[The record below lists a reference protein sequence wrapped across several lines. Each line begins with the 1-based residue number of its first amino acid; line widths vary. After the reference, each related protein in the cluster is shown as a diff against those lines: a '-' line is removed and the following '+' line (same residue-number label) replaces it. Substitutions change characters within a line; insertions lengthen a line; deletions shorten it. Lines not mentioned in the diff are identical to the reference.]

1 MLVGIWLQVAIVVLL
16 CIMVPVAACWL
27 LTGPVLRL
35 IHKTP
40 EEVADASYFSV
51 VLAICLPVRIGFSQ
65 LNSFFTSQKIM
76 RPSVVCSSSGM
87 LLNLVGNL
95 ILVLGLAIPNWPGL
109 GFPACPWVTTC
120 VEFFQ
125 LFLLWFIFCHCL
137 QLHKDCWPGWSRDHI
152 TRERVVQFLRMY
164 LPAALSIGS
173 DFWRVSAIGAIAS
186 EIGPDD
192 LAVFNASYRICWMAL
207 TFLGALA
214 GAVGVQ
220 LNIALGKGS
229 TADAKRT
236 AKVGTVMAVVFLL
249 VLGALVVCI
258 PRSLAK
264 IFSNDPKVADLFAYC
279 RWPFCAFVV
288 LMNMSVNL
296 ERIPMVAG
304 LWPKARGSKPPSAN
318 AFHHNVTSWGGSI
331 QALLGGGRG

>member
-1 MLVGIWLQVAIVVLL
+1 
-16 CIMVPVAACWL
+16 
-27 LTGPVLRL
+27 
-35 IHKTP
+35 
-40 EEVADASYFSV
+40 
-51 VLAICLPVRIGFSQ
+51 
-65 LNSFFTSQKIM
+65 M

-296 ERIPMVAG
+296 ERIPMAAGRVNAVFYAG
-304 LWPKARGSKPPSAN
+304 LAGSWLGQVPGVILCTTFWRKDLFGLYTGVA
-318 AFHHNVTSWGGSI
+318 AGY
-331 QALLGGGRG
+331 ALLVVLYAGIVICLDWDKVVEEAQRRSEAPKPAVGQSLQPVNDDNEREDNTSPA